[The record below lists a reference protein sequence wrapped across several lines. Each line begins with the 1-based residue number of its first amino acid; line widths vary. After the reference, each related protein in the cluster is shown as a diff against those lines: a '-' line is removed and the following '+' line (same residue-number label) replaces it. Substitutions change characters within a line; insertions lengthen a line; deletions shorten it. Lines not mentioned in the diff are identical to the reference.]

1 MIKKILETIIG
12 DLEHL
17 KTLLEE
23 YNRGERPLSD
33 AWDYINARID
43 VYSEPERLGTDE
55 EEVLK
60 GLRDIVELAESSIE
74 RMKRDIKRKR
84 EGKPF
89 KPMDWFYFFAW
100 YGDCME
106 ARGQLAVAE
115 KLMPSEEVKKLW
127 ERAAEAHSKA
137 CELRAVILGLKESY
151 AEE

>member
-1 MIKKILETIIG
+1 MIKKILETILS
-12 DLEHL
+12 DLERL

-43 VYSEPERLGTDE
+43 VYSEPERLGTE
-55 EEVLK
+55 GKVLK
-60 GLRDIVELAESSIE
+60 DLRSIVELAESSIE

-84 EGKPF
+84 EGNF

-106 ARGQLAVAE
+106 ARGQLAVAVR
-115 KLMPSEEVKKLW
+115 LIPSEEVKTLW
-127 ERAAEAHSKA
+127 NRAVEAHSKA
-137 CELRAVILGLKESY
+137 CELRSVILGLKS
-151 AEE
+151 